1 MSVEH
6 IGAVPRRWAP
16 AALSVVATGVV
27 NAVLGYVTL
36 LPAAFVVLE
45 VSVTWFGQVITE
57 HNTDPGFYR
66 AAAIVCGGLIA
77 VLFAGCNAALVYL
90 LPGRRR
96 WLWLVAL
103 AVYPLPYLVDL
114 WSSR

>member
-1 MSVEH
+1 MSADRAA
-6 IGAVPRRWAP
+6 GARWAV
-16 AALSVVATGVV
+16 LSVLASVVV
-27 NAVLGYVTL
+27 NAVLGIITL

-66 AAAIVCGGLIA
+66 AAAIFCAVLIA
-77 VLFAGCNAALVYL
+77 LLFVGCNAALLYL
-90 LPGRRR
+90 LPGRPY